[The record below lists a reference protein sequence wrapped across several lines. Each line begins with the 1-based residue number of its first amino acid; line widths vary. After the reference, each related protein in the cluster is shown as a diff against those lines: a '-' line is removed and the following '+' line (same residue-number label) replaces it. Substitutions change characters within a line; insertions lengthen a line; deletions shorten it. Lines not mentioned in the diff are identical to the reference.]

1 MSVNIT
7 RALAVVALAASG
19 GLLIWSAADASAPD
33 TSPGDDTATTDA
45 SAPDASEPDA
55 SPPDDTATDG
65 DIATDPS
72 ATATAGDDTATDTS
86 TAAEPIPM
94 LGATDT
100 LTNIDGWLNTDADSL
115 ESIRAENLVTVVQFW
130 TFGCRNCK
138 ATLPYLRDLYAD
150 YHAAGL
156 EIVGVHA
163 PEFAYEADP
172 DNIATALIDLDVHWP
187 VALDTHKRNFH
198 RWQPGTTA
206 YWPRV
211 YVIDSAGQV
220 RFDHIGEGK
229 YDELRDTVSRLLA
242 EA

>member
-1 MSVNIT
+1 MPIHS
-7 RALAVVALAASG
+7 RRSG
-19 GLLIWSAADASAPD
+19 
-33 TSPGDDTATTDA
+33 
-45 SAPDASEPDA
+45 
-55 SPPDDTATDG
+55 
-65 DIATDPS
+65 
-72 ATATAGDDTATDTS
+72 
-86 TAAEPIPM
+86 
-94 LGATDT
+94 
-100 LTNIDGWLNTDADSL
+100 
-115 ESIRAENLVTVVQFW
+115 AENLVTVVQFW

-172 DNIATALIDLDVHWP
+172 DNLAAALIDLDVPWP
-187 VALDTHKRNFH
+187 VALDTDKRNFH

-211 YVIDSAGQV
+211 YVIDGTGQV